1 MPLLAKGASSAGST
15 VIVAIRAMAFG
26 SLCSLAY
33 RPSLLRTSTLAI
45 LYFYCSSCRMSQGH
59 FCWKLYLYFVT
70 FVNGPYF
77 CLIPTGLLF
86 FHLMTRPMRWHSH
99 YICIDEPF
107 QFKEYNGT
115 IVTRTSPTNRPGKEC
130 ERVMGRS
137 STPVTGALKYF
148 SEVSE
153 SPWNPTF

>member
-1 MPLLAKGASSAGST
+1 MLSFHSLVYMPLLAKGASSAGST
-15 VIVAIRAMAFG
+15 VIVVIRAMAFG

-45 LYFYCSSCRMSQGH
+45 LYFHCISCRMSQGH
-59 FCWKLYLYFVT
+59 FCWNLYLYFVT

-115 IVTRTSPTNRPGKEC
+115 IVTRT
-130 ERVMGRS
+130 
-137 STPVTGALKYF
+137 
-148 SEVSE
+148 
-153 SPWNPTF
+153 